1 MRVSVIGLG
10 AMGAG
15 MAASVLRAGLTTT
28 VWNRSPER
36 SEPLRDQGAQVA
48 ATAGEA
54 VADADVVVVSLFDE
68 ASVQEVLEQALPG
81 SDSSTVWL
89 QTATVGPDGARR
101 LHELAERHGRV
112 LVDAPVL
119 GTRKP
124 AADGAL
130 TVLASGPEEALTT
143 ARPVL
148 DAIGARTLVVGE
160 SAGQASALK
169 LACNSWVASLTAAA
183 AQALTLAR
191 VQGVDPGLF
200 LEAIEGTAVDTPYAH
215 LKGRA
220 ILSED
225 LTPSFAVDGVLKD
238 LSLMLDAGSDVMD
251 TSLLES
257 VRDRFAAA
265 SAAGHGADDMAAVVA
280 GFEPRV

>member
-10 AMGAG
+10 AMGTG
-15 MAASVLRAGLTTT
+15 MATSTLRAGLATT

-36 SEPLRDQGAQVA
+36 SEPLRDHGAEVA
-48 ATAGEA
+48 TTAAEA
-54 VADADVVVVSLFDE
+54 VAAADVVVVSLFDE
-68 ASVQEVLEQALPG
+68 ASVQEVLDQALPA
-81 SDSSTVWL
+81 SPASTVWL
-89 QTATVGPDGARR
+89 QTATVGPEGARR
-101 LHELAERHGRV
+101 LHALAERHDRV

-130 TVLASGPEEALTT
+130 TVLASGPEDGLAT

-148 DAIGARTLVVGE
+148 EAIGARTLVVGDT
-160 SAGQASALK
+160 AGAASALK

-215 LKGRA
+215 VKGRA
-220 ILSED
+220 ILADD

-238 LSLMLDAGSDVMD
+238 LSLMLDAGADVMD
-251 TSLLES
+251 TSLLAS

-265 SAAGHGADDMAAVVA
+265 SSAGHGDDDMAAVVV
-280 GFEPRV
+280 GFEPRG

>member
-15 MAASVLRAGLTTT
+15 MAASTLRAGLATT
-28 VWNRSPER
+28 VWNRSPQR
-36 SEPLRDQGAQVA
+36 ADPLREQGARVA
-48 ATAGEA
+48 ATAAEA
-54 VADADVVVVSLFDE
+54 VAAADVVVVCLFDE
-68 ASVQEVLEQALPG
+68 ASVQEVLEPTLPA
-81 SDSSTVWL
+81 SPASAVWL

-101 LHELAERHGRV
+101 LHDLAARHDRV

-130 TVLASGPEEALTT
+130 TVLASGPQEALEA

-148 DAIGARTLVVGE
+148 DAIGTRTLVVGDG
-160 SAGQASALK
+160 AGPASALK
-169 LACNSWVASLTAAA
+169 LACNSWVASLTAAT

-220 ILSED
+220 ILADD
-225 LTPSFAVDGVLKD
+225 LTPSFGVDGVLKD
-238 LSLMLDAGSDVMD
+238 LSLMLEAGADVMD
-251 TSLLES
+251 TSLLAS

-265 SAAGHGADDMAAVVA
+265 SAAGHGADDMAAVVT
-280 GFEPRV
+280 GFEPRG

>member
-15 MAASVLRAGLTTT
+15 MAASTVRAGLSTT
-28 VWNRSPER
+28 VWNRTPEKA
-36 SEPLRDQGAQVA
+36 EPLADLGARVA
-48 ATAGEA
+48 TTAAEA

-68 ASVQEVLEQALPG
+68 ASVQEVLDDTLAA
-81 SDSSTVWL
+81 SSPACVWL
-89 QTATVGPDGARR
+89 QTATVGADGARR
-101 LHELAERHGRV
+101 LHDLAERHDRL

-119 GTRKP
+119 GTKKP
-124 AADGAL
+124 AEDGAL
-130 TVLASGPEEALTT
+130 TVLASGPADALDT

-148 DAIGARTLVVGE
+148 DAIGTRTLVVGD
-160 SAGQASALK
+160 APGQASALK

-191 VQGVDPGLF
+191 VQGVDPALF
-200 LEAIEGTAVDTPYAH
+200 LEAIEGSAVDTPYAH

-220 ILSED
+220 ILSDD
-225 LTPSFAVDGVLKD
+225 LAPSFGVDGVLKD
-238 LSLMLDAGSDVMD
+238 LSLMLDAGAELMD
-251 TSLLES
+251 TSVLEA

-265 SAAGHGADDMAAVVA
+265 SAAGHGDDDMAAVVT
-280 GFEPRV
+280 GFDTRR

>member
-1 MRVSVIGLG
+1 MRVTVIGLG

-15 MAASVLRAGLTTT
+15 MAASVLRAGLPTT
-28 VWNRSPER
+28 VWNRSPEK
-36 SEPLRDQGAQVA
+36 SEPLRELGAEVA
-48 ATAGEA
+48 ATAAEA
-54 VADADVVVVSLFDE
+54 VAEADVVVVSLFDE
-68 ASVQEVLEQALPG
+68 ASVQEVLDQAVAASPP
-81 SDSSTVWL
+81 SAVWL

-101 LHELAERHGRV
+101 LHDLAERHGRV

-119 GTRKP
+119 GTKKP

-130 TVLASGPEEALTT
+130 TVLASGPDEALGT

-160 SAGQASALK
+160 AAGPASALK
-169 LACNSWVASLTAAA
+169 LACNSWVASVTAAT

-191 VQGVDPGLF
+191 VQGVEPGLF
-200 LEAIEGTAVDTPYAH
+200 LEAIEGSAVDTPYAH
-215 LKGRA
+215 VKGGA
-220 ILSED
+220 IIAED
-225 LTPSFAVDGVLKD
+225 LTPSFAVDGLLKD
-238 LSLMLDAGSDVMD
+238 LALMVDAGTDGMD

-265 SAAGHGADDMAAVVA
+265 SDAGHGGDDIAAVVV
-280 GFEPRV
+280 GFEPRD

>member
-1 MRVSVIGLG
+1 MSVIGLG

-15 MAASVLRAGLTTT
+15 MATSTLRAGLATT
-28 VWNRSPER
+28 VWNRSPEKAD
-36 SEPLRDQGAQVA
+36 PLRDQGAGVA

-54 VADADVVVVSLFDE
+54 VADAAVVVVSLFDE
-68 ASVQEVLEQALPG
+68 ASVREVLEQALA
-81 SDSSTVWL
+81 SSPEDAVWL

-101 LHELAERHGRV
+101 LHDLAARHDRA
-112 LVDAPVL
+112 LLDTPVL

-130 TVLASGPEEALTT
+130 TVLASGPDAALEK

-148 DAIGARTLVVGE
+148 EAIGSRTLVVGD
-160 SAGQASALK
+160 SPGPASALK
-169 LACNSWVASLTAAA
+169 LACNSWVASLTASA
-183 AQALTLAR
+183 AQAITLAR
-191 VQGVDPGLF
+191 VQGVDPALF

-220 ILSED
+220 ILDED
-225 LTPSFAVDGVLKD
+225 LTPSFGVDGVLKD
-238 LSLMLDAGSDVMD
+238 LSLMVDAGADDMD

-257 VRDRFAAA
+257 VRARFAAA
-265 SAAGHGADDMAAVVA
+265 SAAGHGGDDMAAVVV
-280 GFEPRV
+280 GFEPRS

>member
-10 AMGAG
+10 AMGTG
-15 MAASVLRAGLTTT
+15 MATSTLRAGLATT

-36 SEPLRDQGAQVA
+36 SGPLRDHGAEVA
-48 ATAGEA
+48 TTAAEA
-54 VADADVVVVSLFDE
+54 VAAADVVVVSLFDE
-68 ASVQEVLEQALPG
+68 ASVQEVLDQALPA
-81 SDSSTVWL
+81 SPASTVWL
-89 QTATVGPDGARR
+89 QTATVGPEGARR
-101 LHELAERHGRV
+101 LHALAERHDRV

-130 TVLASGPEEALTT
+130 TVLASGPEDGLAT

-148 DAIGARTLVVGE
+148 EAIGARTLVVGDT
-160 SAGQASALK
+160 AGAASALK

-215 LKGRA
+215 VKGRA
-220 ILSED
+220 ILADD
-225 LTPSFAVDGVLKD
+225 LAPSFAVDGVLKD
-238 LSLMLDAGSDVMD
+238 LSLMLDAGADVMD
-251 TSLLES
+251 TSLLAS

-265 SAAGHGADDMAAVVA
+265 SSAGHGDDDMAAVVV
-280 GFEPRV
+280 GFEPRG

>member
-15 MAASVLRAGLTTT
+15 MAASTLRAGLATT

-36 SEPLRDQGAQVA
+36 SEPLRDEGAEVA
-48 ATAGEA
+48 VTAAEA
-54 VADADVVVVSLFDE
+54 VAGADVVVVCLFDE
-68 ASVQEVLEQALPG
+68 ASVQEVLEQALPAAP
-81 SDSSTVWL
+81 DSAVWL
-89 QTATVGPDGARR
+89 QTATVGPDGAQR
-101 LHELAERHGRV
+101 LHDLAARHDRV
-112 LVDAPVL
+112 LLDTPVL

-130 TVLASGPEEALTT
+130 TVLASGPEAALEK

-148 DAIGARTLVVGE
+148 EAIGSRTLVVGD
-160 SAGQASALK
+160 SPGPASALK
-169 LACNSWVASLTAAA
+169 LACNSWVASLTASA
-183 AQALTLAR
+183 AQAIALAR
-191 VQGVDPGLF
+191 AQGVDPSLF

-220 ILSED
+220 ILDED
-225 LTPSFAVDGVLKD
+225 LTPSFGVDGVLKD
-238 LSLMLDAGSDVMD
+238 LALMLDAGEGAMD
-251 TSLLES
+251 TSLLAA

-265 SAAGHGADDMAAVVA
+265 SSAGHGADDMAAVVV
-280 GFEPRV
+280 GFEPRA